1 MRRLEMW
8 SALCGA
14 AAVALS
20 GMAAAQAPQAVS
32 HGRFEQIPVL
42 MPKGEPQRVV
52 IWLAGNG
59 NTATRKAQAEA
70 LRADGAM
77 VALVDTAHLYGVVRK
92 DGGTCAFSVGDV
104 ENFSR
109 YLQAFYHIP
118 TYRLPLLVGDGE
130 GAALAYAIAAQAKP
144 HTLAGVL
151 TDGLCPAAVP
161 DQAICQPGVRPGS
174 NSLVPAP
181 LQIP

>member
-104 ENFSR
+104 ENLS
-109 YLQAFYHIP
+109 LIHISEP
-118 TYRLPLLVGDGE
+118 T
-130 GAALAYAIAAQAKP
+130 
-144 HTLAGVL
+144 
-151 TDGLCPAAVP
+151 
-161 DQAICQPGVRPGS
+161 RPY
-174 NSLVPAP
+174 
-181 LQIP
+181 